1 MPPSVSP
8 STHPFIRVVILAFDG
23 ADMTLECIQ
32 SIVGCG
38 WPRDR
43 MEIVLV
49 DNGSLDDVVAR
60 TRHRFPEV
68 KILEP
73 LRNTG
78 FAGGCNLG
86 ISALSSSHGTPLTS
100 YDYVALVNN
109 DATVTPGWLT
119 PLVAELESSPDVGAV
134 SPKILLAPRFVEIE
148 VSGLHPTSGNGSD
161 EQLCISGVR
170 VDGQRCD
177 DLLSFDE
184 GFTGT
189 SEPVPDIGGEFARWT
204 RHGGCVR
211 VIAVDDS
218 TSHKVSLRV
227 GARIPG
233 WIDVRSDLGERRWR
247 VGAGDGTEPNG
258 QRWIDIET
266 GPERVDVINNA
277 GSEIYRGG
285 SAGDRGFLERDR
297 GQFDEPAEIQAWCGG
312 AVLLR
317 KEYLDAVGLFDE
329 SFFLYYEDT
338 DLSWR
343 GRLQGW
349 TYRYAPQSVVRHRH
363 AQSSGVGSDLFRFQ
377 VERNRLLV
385 LAKNAPGRM
394 VVQSAAGEFRR
405 YIGSFL
411 RDVVRPVLV
420 ARRPRLREFRFRH
433 RVLFSYAKR
442 LPGALGQRWL
452 MDRRTTRRRIM
463 KQAVEKVV
471 KAPLFGHSESG
482 IASRNDATDSAV
494 RPKAAVY
501 NLYWDT
507 YGGGEM
513 VSGRFAVDLSRD
525 HDVTLLGPQ
534 RPDSQVFRE
543 RLGIDL
549 SSFEWREVAGDGEA
563 SLLSGEFDLFVN
575 CAYLSAAVNRA
586 PVGLYYV
593 HFPDQIRTS
602 AATGLVRIALRV
614 ATAASSL
621 PFLRRKIRRLRDVL
635 SSRIV
640 DTSWTD
646 SYSTFIAN
654 SAYTQTWIQRIWNQP
669 SRVIHPPVSV
679 PEFAAAKEPIIAS
692 VGRFFDPARGHS
704 KKQLELVRAFGA
716 MCRSN
721 SGIAP
726 WRLVLVGGADAANR
740 EYVLRIR
747 REAKNL
753 PVEVNLNAERERLES
768 VLARAEIYWHAGG
781 FGEDEAQHPER
792 FEHFGISVVEA
803 MAAGA
808 VPVVFGAAGPA
819 EIVRHGVDG
828 FHWRT
833 LEELQSFTRRLMSDP
848 ALRRAM
854 SENARQRVADF
865 SEERFAE
872 AIRSVVPADAG

>member
-1 MPPSVSP
+1 
-8 STHPFIRVVILAFDG
+8 
-23 ADMTLECIQ
+23 
-32 SIVGCG
+32 
-38 WPRDR
+38 
-43 MEIVLV
+43 
-49 DNGSLDDVVAR
+49 
-60 TRHRFPEV
+60 
-68 KILEP
+68 
-73 LRNTG
+73 
-78 FAGGCNLG
+78 LG
-86 ISALSSSHGTPLTS
+86 ISAMSSSNGTPLMS

-109 DATVTPGWLT
+109 DATATPGWLT
-119 PLVAELESSPDVGAV
+119 PLVAELEKSPDVGAA
-134 SPKILLAPRFVEIE
+134 SPKILLAPRFIEIE
-148 VSGLHPTSGNGSD
+148 MSGLHPTSGSGSD
-161 EQLCISGVR
+161 EQLCVSGIR

-177 DLLSFDE
+177 DRLSFDE

-189 SEPVPDIGGEFARWT
+189 PDPVQDIGGDFSRWT
-204 RHGGCVR
+204 RLGGCIR
-211 VIAVDDS
+211 VIAGEES
-218 TSHKVSLRV
+218 SPHTVSVRV
-227 GARIPG
+227 GARVPG
-233 WIDVRSDLGERRWR
+233 WIGVRSDQGEQRVR
-247 VGAGDGTEPNG
+247 VGAGDGAEPNG
-258 QRWIDIET
+258 QRWIEIET
-266 GPERVDVINNA
+266 GPERIDVINNA
-277 GSEIYRGG
+277 GSELYRGG

-297 GQFDEPAEIQAWCGG
+297 GQYDEPAEIQAWCGG

-343 GRLQGW
+343 GLLQGW
-349 TYRYAPQSVVRHRH
+349 RYRYVPQSVVRHRH

-405 YIGSFL
+405 YIGSLL
-411 RDVVRPVLV
+411 RDVVRPLLL

-433 RVLFSYAKR
+433 RVLRSYLR
-442 LPGALGQRWL
+442 RVPGALGQRWL

-463 KQAVEKVV
+463 KRAVDKVV
-471 KAPLFGHSESG
+471 RTPHFEQSAGVPR
-482 IASRNDATDSAV
+482 IDATDFVAK
-494 RPKAAVY
+494 PKAAVY

-513 VSGRFAVDLSRD
+513 VSGRFAVDLARD
-525 HDVTLLGPQ
+525 HEVTLLGPQ
-534 RPDSQVFRE
+534 RPDVEIFRE

-593 HFPDQIRTS
+593 HFPDHVRRSATTRLMELAIRL
-602 AATGLVRIALRV
+602 ARV
-614 ATAASSL
+614 ASSL
-621 PFLRRKIRRLRDVL
+621 PALRRVVGRPLRVLSRRLP
-635 SSRIV
+635 

-669 SRVIHPPVSV
+669 SRVVHPPVSV
-679 PEFAAAKEPIIAS
+679 PGFTGAKEPIIAS

-704 KKQLELVRAFGA
+704 KKQLELVRTFGA
-716 MCRSN
+716 MSRSTD
-721 SGIAP
+721 GVEP

-740 EYVLRIR
+740 DYVMRIR
-747 REAKNL
+747 REAKDL
-753 PVEVNLNAERERLES
+753 PVEVNLNAGRGLLES

-781 FGEDEAQHPER
+781 FGEDEAKHPER

-833 LEELQSFTRRLMSDP
+833 LQELQTFTRRLMSDP

-854 SENARQRVADF
+854 SENARRRVADF

-872 AIRSVVPADAG
+872 AIRSVVSADAG